1 MRSLL
6 ARYHYLGYGGPVG
19 ENVQHLVH
27 DARGRAVAVMVWGA
41 AAWKCAPR
49 DAFVGWSPAQRR
61 ARLSLV
67 ANQLSDDNLNPA

>member
-1 MRSLL
+1 
-6 ARYHYLGYGGPVG
+6 
-19 ENVQHLVH
+19 
-27 DARGRAVAVMVWGA
+27 MVWGA